1 MDKISL
7 VHLEVFA
14 HHGVFDH
21 EKENGQT
28 FYLDCECSLS
38 TRTAGLSD
46 ALDDALDYG
55 ALAHRL
61 TALFQEK
68 TFDLIEAAAEY
79 CATALLHEFPLIRS
93 LRLSVKKPSAPIG
106 LPVDYPMLTIERGWK
121 PVILALGSNI
131 EPCQAHL
138 DAAVDMM
145 RQHPDMRLLKTAS
158 WIETEPWGYTDQ
170 PTFINGAVMIE
181 TLLSPHELLNVIHD
195 MEHAEG
201 RERIIH
207 WGPRTLDIDIIYYDD
222 LLMNT
227 KNLTIPHALCMQR
240 AFVMD
245 PVTEIAP
252 YWVDPRYGKT
262 ISVLWEGEK
271 KNI

>member
-28 FYLDCECSLS
+28 FYLDCECNLS

-145 RQHPDMRLLKTAS
+145 RHHPDMRLLKTAS

-227 KNLTIPHALCMQR
+227 ENLTIPHALCMQR

>member
-1 MDKISL
+1 
-7 VHLEVFA
+7 
-14 HHGVFDH
+14 
-21 EKENGQT
+21 
-28 FYLDCECSLS
+28 
-38 TRTAGLSD
+38 
-46 ALDDALDYG
+46 
-55 ALAHRL
+55 
-61 TALFQEK
+61 
-68 TFDLIEAAAEY
+68 
-79 CATALLHEFPLIRS
+79 
-93 LRLSVKKPSAPIG
+93 
-106 LPVDYPMLTIERGWK
+106 MLTIERGWK

-138 DAAVDMM
+138 DAAGDMM

-227 KNLTIPHALCMQR
+227 ENLTIPHALCMQR

-262 ISVLWEGEK
+262 VSVLWEGEK
-271 KNI
+271 KTL

>member
-7 VHLEVFA
+7 VDLKVFA

-21 EKENGQT
+21 EKQDGQT
-28 FYLDCECSLS
+28 FILCCDCTLS
-38 TRTAGLSD
+38 TRIAGKSD

-79 CATALLHEFPLIRS
+79 CATTLLHEFPLIRS
-93 LRLSVKKPSAPIG
+93 LRLTVKKPSAPIG
-106 LPVDYPMLTIERGWK
+106 LPVAYPMLTIERGWK

-138 DAAVDMM
+138 DAAVEMM
-145 RQHPDMRLLKTAS
+145 RNHSDMRLLKTAG

-170 PTFINGAVMIE
+170 PTFINGAVMVE
-181 TLLSPHELLNVIHD
+181 TLLTPHELLAVIHE

-201 RERIIH
+201 RERLIH
-207 WGPRTLDIDIIYYDD
+207 WGPRTLDIDIIYYAD
-222 LLMNT
+222 LLLDT
-227 KNLTIPHALCMQR
+227 PDLTIPHALCMQR

-245 PVTEIAP
+245 PVNEIAP
-252 YWVDPRYGKT
+252 YWIDPRYGKT
-262 ISVLWEGEK
+262 VSVLWEGEK
-271 KNI
+271 KTL